1 MKKGERTLRL
11 LVCAGGTGGGA
22 FPALAVL
29 QALRARHA
37 DVETLWVGSR
47 GGMEREL
54 VKRAGI
60 PFESIPAAGL
70 HGVGISALPRN
81 MAQLAGGFMA
91 ARRLLHEFR
100 PDVLFFTGG
109 YLAGPMALAGSRI
122 PAALYVPDIEPG
134 LALKALGRLADRICV
149 TDSRTQSY
157 FSRPVTVTGY
167 PVRSDLLGWTKHE
180 GRRALELDGR
190 LPVLLVAG
198 GSTGA
203 RSINQAL
210 MANLEELLEVAQV
223 VHLTGEG
230 EFESVTRA
238 TSGLSEV
245 QRGRYRCFA
254 FLDEMGAALA
264 AADFAV
270 MRAGASVLGE
280 LPAFGLPA
288 ILAPYPHAWRY
299 QWVNAQYLAEHQA
312 AILLEDA
319 ALKDELLGTIKSL
332 MHDRGRSDAMRLAMR
347 SLARPEAADAVAS
360 QLMELGGHRA

>member
-1 MKKGERTLRL
+1 
-11 LVCAGGTGGGA
+11 VCAGGTGGGA

-29 QALRARHA
+29 QALRAKHA

-47 GGMEREL
+47 GGMEGEL

-60 PFESIPAAGL
+60 PFDSIPAAGL
-70 HGVGISALPRN
+70 HGVGFTALPRN
-81 MAQLAGGFMA
+81 VAQLAGGFLA
-91 ARRLLHEFR
+91 SRRLLDAFR

-134 LALKALGRLADRICV
+134 LALKALARLADRICV
-149 TDSRTQSY
+149 TDSRTQRY

-167 PVRSDLLGWTKHE
+167 PVRSDLLRWTKQE
-180 GRRALELDGR
+180 GMNALELNGR

-210 MANLEELLEVAQV
+210 ITNLEQVLEVMQV
-223 VHLTGEG
+223 VHLTGRG
-230 EFESVTRA
+230 EYESVRRA
-238 TSGLSEV
+238 TSGLS
-245 QRGRYRCFA
+245 QTKRRRYRCHA

-299 QWVNAQYLAEHQA
+299 QWVNAQYLVEHQA
-312 AILLEDA
+312 ALLIEDA
-319 ALKDELLGTIKSL
+319 ALEAELLGTIRNL
-332 MHDRGRSDAMRLAMR
+332 LQDRDRSDAMRHAMR
-347 SLARPEAADAVAS
+347 SLAHPEAADAVAG